1 MGRVVAAEYVS
12 VDGRMEMEDPQ
23 GKEEQVGGWTA
34 PYWNEELQAQQY
46 EQLFA
51 SDALLL
57 GRVTYQGFA
66 ASWPGIGDEE
76 GFADRMNSLPK
87 YVASR
92 TLTEPLEWNASLLHG
107 DAVEEVR
114 GLKQHAGDDLLI
126 YGSGELVRSL
136 LPHDLI
142 DELRLMIHPVL
153 LGWGKRLLERVDR
166 SGLTLTDTR
175 ATGTG
180 VVTLTYQVA
189 GRWVPLTPRR
199 PRSGRSAHESARAM
213 AVTTM
218 PRARGA

>member
-66 ASWPGIGDEE
+66 ASWPGITDEE

-114 GLKQHAGDDLLI
+114 GLRQQAGDDLLI
-126 YGSGELVRSL
+126 YGSGELIRSL

-166 SGLTLTDTR
+166 PGLRLTDTR

-180 VVTLTYQVA
+180 VVTLTYQLA
-189 GRWVPLTPRR
+189 GR
-199 PRSGRSAHESARAM
+199 
-213 AVTTM
+213 
-218 PRARGA
+218 